1 METYIDIH
9 CHILPGVDDGS
20 DSMETS
26 LKMLHMADEDG
37 ISQIILTTHNKPW
50 HSNKGHIRM
59 NDKVSRLQERLCQEG
74 LGIRLYTGSEL
85 YYRSG
90 LAEELDQGMAP
101 TLANSQYVLVE
112 FDPSADY
119 DYIRNGIYSLLMG
132 GYYPIAA
139 HIERYKNVCCKM
151 GRIIELT
158 EMGCLMQVNAGS
170 IMGQY
175 GIGAKQLTKKM
186 LKQDLVH
193 FVATDAHDPDHR
205 PPHLSRCAQYIGRKY
220 GESSRRRLFYDHPL
234 CVLHDEY
241 IRNQEED

>member
-1 METYIDIH
+1 
-9 CHILPGVDDGS
+9 
-20 DSMETS
+20 
-26 LKMLHMADEDG
+26 
-37 ISQIILTTHNKPW
+37 
-50 HSNKGHIRM
+50 
-59 NDKVSRLQERLCQEG
+59 
-74 LGIRLYTGSEL
+74 
-85 YYRSG
+85 
-90 LAEELDQGMAP
+90 
-101 TLANSQYVLVE
+101 
-112 FDPSADY
+112 
-119 DYIRNGIYSLLMG
+119 MG

-234 CVLHDEY
+234 CVLHGEY